1 MIRDTE
7 GKNMTKVVA
16 ARWMNIDDAIEKT
29 QLLIDEQDIP
39 LGCQGTYD
47 RLGDL
52 LPRDQILRFLD
63 AVDSKL
69 RPMGHAVIII
79 PPKPQD
85 DFHQWRID
93 APENCVGEEMFPCDR
108 LDDPLPGEVDDATDD
123 RPHLD
128 ILGGIPSD
136 GDRPDMQSILDE
148 IMALNTEATPITPD
162 MYITSAGNTDDDR
175 KD

>member
-1 MIRDTE
+1 M
-7 GKNMTKVVA
+7 KKVVTA
-16 ARWMNIDDAIEKT
+16 LWMNIDDAIEKT

-52 LPRDQILRFLD
+52 LPRERILRFLD

-69 RPMGHAVIII
+69 RPMGHAVVII
-79 PPKPQD
+79 PPDPKD

-93 APENCVGEEMFPCDR
+93 APENCIGDEMFPCDR
-108 LDDPLPGEVDDATDD
+108 LDDPLPGEDEDSSID
-123 RPHLD
+123 HGY
-128 ILGGIPSD
+128 IH
-136 GDRPDMQSILDE
+136 SILDE
-148 IMALNTEATPITPD
+148 FPSSDERRDMRAVLDEIMSLNAAATPITPD
-162 MYITSAGNTDDDR
+162 RYITSAGNTDDGP

>member
-1 MIRDTE
+1 M
-7 GKNMTKVVA
+7 KKVVTA
-16 ARWMNIDDAIEKT
+16 LWMNIDDAIEKT

-52 LPRDQILRFLD
+52 LPREQILRFLD

-69 RPMGHAVIII
+69 RPMGHAVVII
-79 PPKPQD
+79 PPNPQD

-93 APENCVGEEMFPCDR
+93 APENCVGDEMFPCDR
-108 LDDPLPGEVDDATDD
+108 LDDPLPGEDQDQSTDHD
-123 RPHLD
+123 YIHSILD
-128 ILGGIPSD
+128 EFPSS
-136 GDRPDMQSILDE
+136 GERRDMRSILDE
-148 IMALNTEATPITPD
+148 IMSLNADATPITPD
-162 MYITSAGNTDDDR
+162 RYITSAGNTDDGP

>member
-1 MIRDTE
+1 MTRKDE
-7 GKNMTKVVA
+7 VRNMTKVVA

-52 LPRDQILRFLD
+52 LPREQILRFLD

-69 RPMGHAVIII
+69 RPMGHAVVVI

-108 LDDPLPGEVDDATDD
+108 LDDPLPGECETTVDHGYMRSILDEIPPTID
-123 RPHLD
+123 RQ
-128 ILGGIPSD
+128 
-136 GDRPDMQSILDE
+136 DMQSILDE
-148 IMALNTEATPITPD
+148 ILSLNAGATPITPD
-162 MYITSAGNTDDDR
+162 MYITGAGNTDDER

>member
-1 MIRDTE
+1 MIRGTE

-79 PPKPQD
+79 PPNPQD

-93 APENCVGEEMFPCDR
+93 APENCIGDEMFPCDR
-108 LDDPLPGEVDDATDD
+108 LDDPLPGEDFAPT
-123 RPHLD
+123 
-128 ILGGIPSD
+128 ID
-136 GDRPDMQSILDE
+136 GYEPTAGVQDLQSILDE
-148 IMALNTEATPITPD
+148 IMALNAEATPITPD